1 MKELKMSD
9 IAKISGVSIK
19 TVSRIVNNSKEVK
32 EETRKKVL
40 DVINKYNYK
49 VNLLA
54 KGLKSKKTN
63 TIILFIDRHGGRYWS
78 MWHNEVI
85 RIIIKK
91 LQKQNY
97 KLLVSPSSGKGFLYD
112 DTDGFYFLKS
122 RMADGAIILD
132 NIKNDIRI
140 KYLLDNNIPFVTIGK
155 DIQNKISYVDA
166 DNFKIGYLGGEYLVS
181 KGYSNICFFLGGKE
195 FIVNQERVNGFKKAC
210 NKSKSVKININFNI
224 NNSKESYKK
233 TLELIEKFSPDAFF
247 ISGDERVLGV
257 YKALNEKKIKIPDN
271 VAILGID
278 NLPIGDYLLPPLS
291 SIDQPREELASHV
304 INILIDHI
312 NNKTKKAQKVLIEP
326 RLVIREST

>member
-1 MKELKMSD
+1 MSPVELKHC
-9 IAKISGVSIK
+9 
-19 TVSRIVNNSKEVK
+19 
-32 EETRKKVL
+32 KV
-40 DVINKYNYK
+40 
-49 VNLLA
+49 
-54 KGLKSKKTN
+54 
-63 TIILFIDRHGGRYWS
+63 FIDRHGGRYWS

-181 KGYSNICFFLGGKE
+181 KGYSNISLRCEVFPV
-195 FIVNQERVNGFKKAC
+195 ISNATFK
-210 NKSKSVKININFNI
+210 
-224 NNSKESYKK
+224 
-233 TLELIEKFSPDAFF
+233 
-247 ISGDERVLGV
+247 
-257 YKALNEKKIKIPDN
+257 
-271 VAILGID
+271 
-278 NLPIGDYLLPPLS
+278 
-291 SIDQPREELASHV
+291 
-304 INILIDHI
+304 
-312 NNKTKKAQKVLIEP
+312 
-326 RLVIREST
+326 